1 MKIENIE
8 DSILI
13 TAKKL
18 SFFERSIVRSLL
30 QYIILIVLLFII
42 FTFKNFNI
50 NTKVLYLVIIGFT
63 TIFISTFIL
72 YSNKSYYVWL
82 LKITSNLSIAEY
94 FINTK
99 KYRRTF
105 EIIKVSIKKN
115 ERVVYRGKVDIIE
128 ISENNKIILEIWPD
142 FAYIGKQWK
151 QEDIYELYD
160 ILIVYQNKLK
170 EKQTSEQEKT

>member
-1 MKIENIE
+1 M
-8 DSILI
+8 
-13 TAKKL
+13 
-18 SFFERSIVRSLL
+18 
-30 QYIILIVLLFII
+30 
-42 FTFKNFNI
+42 
-50 NTKVLYLVIIGFT
+50 
-63 TIFISTFIL
+63 
-72 YSNKSYYVWL
+72 
-82 LKITSNLSIAEY
+82 
-94 FINTK
+94 
-99 KYRRTF
+99 
-105 EIIKVSIKKN
+105 N